1 MRGRRRQGVRLSAVL
16 AVALLPAVSCGEGTR
31 KRPVDSARDSGAA
44 REALPVA
51 ESERLVLTGV
61 GATLPYPLYA
71 RWFNEYAA
79 VAPVRITYRS
89 EGSPQGIAAALN
101 GSADFGA
108 TDIPVSD
115 SAMQARGRAVVHI
128 PMAVGAVAITYNVPG
143 TTRPLRLS
151 GEVVADLFRGRIAFW
166 DDARLRAINPGVTL
180 PHLAVRP
187 VRRSDGSGTARIFAR
202 YLQLVQGASA
212 AAAADAPWPAGDSVI
227 VRDGN
232 EAVAAEVKATAGTVA
247 YLEVVYARQNR
258 LPAAHIRNRAG
269 QFVSPMPF
277 EIATAA
283 ANTLDALAP
292 FDDEGVSGFRV
303 SLLDAKGKQ
312 AYPLAAFTW
321 LLIAPSQ
328 LSATK
333 RTALADFLRWALL
346 EGAPSASSMGYVP
359 LPSAVADAVL
369 ARVDGALR
377 CDPCATGAASGT
389 VR

>member
-1 MRGRRRQGVRLSAVL
+1 MRAWRRHGVRLSAVL
-16 AVALLPAVSCGEGTR
+16 AVATLPAVSCGEGVR
-31 KRPVDSARDSGAA
+31 QPPMDSAGAPA
-44 REALPVA
+44 ATSEGVSVA
-51 ESERLVLTGV
+51 ESQRLRLTGV

-108 TDIPVSD
+108 SDIPVSD
-115 SAMQARGRAVVHI
+115 SAMVASGRSVVHI

-143 TTRPLRLS
+143 ATRPLRLS
-151 GEVVADLFRGRIAFW
+151 GEVIADLFRGRIAFW

-202 YLQLVQGASA
+202 YLQLVQGA
-212 AAAADAPWPAGDSVI
+212 DAPWPDGDSVI

-232 EAVAAEVKATAGTVA
+232 EAVAAEVKATAGAVA

-258 LPAAHIRNRAG
+258 LPAAHVRNRAG

-283 ANTLDALAP
+283 ANTLDGLAP
-292 FDDEGVSGFRV
+292 FDDEGVSGFRL
-303 SLLDAKGKQ
+303 SLLDAEGRQ

-321 LLIAPSQ
+321 LLIVPSQ
-328 LSATK
+328 LSAAK
-333 RTALADFLRWALL
+333 RTALADFLHWAFL
-346 EGAPSASSMGYVP
+346 EGAASASSMGYVP
-359 LPSAVADAVL
+359 LPSATADAVL
-369 ARVDGALR
+369 ARVDAALR
-377 CDPCATGAASGT
+377 CNPCATGAASGT